1 MPPDVGLG
9 RVEPA
14 RKLFLRHIP
23 LGASMAKEEVEEKGE
38 RISPRGKAFGIAL
51 LVNIL
56 CMPLAFVLIY
66 VWPVVILA
74 LVPYIGGALGGKR
87 VDRRTGMLMGA
98 LAAAIMVTVL
108 VSVVLI
114 IFSQF
119 PGVGFDPF
127 EATGLAIVGAC
138 YLVAVLFGALGGR
151 HGAMAMEDE

>member
-1 MPPDVGLG
+1 
-9 RVEPA
+9 
-14 RKLFLRHIP
+14 
-23 LGASMAKEEVEEKGE
+23 MAKEEVEEREG

-51 LVNIL
+51 LVDIL

-66 VWPVVILA
+66 VGPVVILA
-74 LVPYIGGALGGKR
+74 IVPYIGGALGGKR

-127 EATGLAIVGAC
+127 ELTGLAIVGAC